1 MFPGARMVC
10 ADLIT
15 WYSAVHLAALSG
27 WEGERGT
34 LCGRIRFSWGQQG
47 DGSGSRPESPTSPAL
62 GHGAHGAKDACKVR
76 TAKMFAKCSRR
87 KEGIAVH

>member
-34 LCGRIRFSWGQQG
+34 LCGRIRFSWGSARERGQAPG
-47 DGSGSRPESPTSPAL
+47 L
-62 GHGAHGAKDACKVR
+62 GHGAHRAKDVCEIR
-76 TAKMFAKCSRR
+76 TAKMFAKSSRR
-87 KEGIAVH
+87 REGITVH